1 MPLLVDDI
9 LARLQAEPTD
19 PATLS
24 QVAEN
29 HAKFYASIYN
39 YEPNSH
45 ERARQIDE
53 FNMKCENDKI
63 RHNINNSPD
72 KQRDK
77 QVLEEYL
84 HVEVPRE
91 TPGQKIYSYFFGP
104 LGKRER
110 EAYRLDLLHTT
121 IRKVL
126 RNF

>member
-1 MPLLVDDI
+1 MPALIDDI
-9 LARLQAEPTD
+9 LTRLQAEYTD

-53 FNMKCENDKI
+53 FNMECENARI
-63 RHNINNSPD
+63 RHNINTSPD

-84 HVEVPRE
+84 RLEVPRE
-91 TPGQKIYSYFFGP
+91 TLGQKIYSFFFGP

-110 EAYRLDLLHTT
+110 EAYRLERLHMA

>member
-1 MPLLVDDI
+1 MLPVHDI
-9 LARLQAEPTD
+9 LTRLQAEYTN

-53 FNMKCENDKI
+53 FNMECENARI
-63 RHNINNSPD
+63 RHNINTSPD

-77 QVLEEYL
+77 QVLEEYRQMPNL
-84 HVEVPRE
+84 RTLVLKFGIFGNAVKYRR
-91 TPGQKIYSYFFGP
+91 YFTVFATRSP
-104 LGKRER
+104 
-110 EAYRLDLLHTT
+110 
-121 IRKVL
+121 
-126 RNF
+126 